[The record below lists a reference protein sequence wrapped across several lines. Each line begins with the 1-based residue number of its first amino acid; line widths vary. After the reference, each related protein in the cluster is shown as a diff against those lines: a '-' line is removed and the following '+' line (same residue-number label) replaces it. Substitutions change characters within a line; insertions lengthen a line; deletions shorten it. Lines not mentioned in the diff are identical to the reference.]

1 MDTNPRKLPCQS
13 RSKATFDAIVEA
25 TTQLLL
31 REGYDRFTTARV
43 ASRAGVS
50 IGTLYQYFPNKTALA
65 VAVIDRSC
73 DEFVASFANRIVG
86 SAEATLHDA
95 IRRLVHETLL
105 THHLEPDLHR
115 IVNELAR
122 RIGVGDRTDKVG
134 RSAARMIEVLLRR
147 HIDEIRP
154 EIDVAAAATMIE
166 GMLEGLSHRV
176 QLAWPA
182 ILPGD
187 VLARETMQ
195 LILRYLSSTA

>member
-1 MDTNPRKLPCQS
+1 MDANPRKLPRQS

-50 IGTLYQYFPNKTALA
+50 IGSLYQYFPNKTALA
-65 VAVIDRSC
+65 VAVIDRC
-73 DEFVASFANRIVG
+73 CEDFVAAFESRVA
-86 SAEATLHDA
+86 APEAATLEEA
-95 IRRLVHETLL
+95 VRALVHETLAS
-105 THHLEPDLHR
+105 HHLEPDLHR
-115 IVNELAR
+115 IVNDLAR
-122 RIGVGDRTDKVG
+122 RIGVADRTDRVS
-134 RSAARMIEVLLRR
+134 RSAARMIETMLRR

-176 QLAWPA
+176 QLTRPA